1 MNTKQKLFVAEYVV
15 DHNGAAA
22 AVRAGYSPARGKETG
37 YRLLQIPAVS
47 QAIAKLD
54 AERRER
60 LGVDADWVAEQLVA
74 VYEKSFQG
82 APRTDRDGK
91 PVRVEVDGERI
102 MVFDWSPSGANK
114 ALELLGRHLGMN
126 VERHEVAVTGD
137 VVYTLTL
144 DRELP
149 SLDD

>member
-54 AERRER
+54 TER
-60 LGVDADWVAEQLVA
+60 
-74 VYEKSFQG
+74 
-82 APRTDRDGK
+82 
-91 PVRVEVDGERI
+91 
-102 MVFDWSPSGANK
+102 
-114 ALELLGRHLGMN
+114 
-126 VERHEVAVTGD
+126 
-137 VVYTLTL
+137 
-144 DRELP
+144 
-149 SLDD
+149 